1 MEGKTPPQTLRK
13 RWIERDRWR
22 EVDGGKWMERGRRME
37 RWIGRVGWREMGGEK
52 WMERGGWREIG

>member
-37 RWIGRVGWREMGGEK
+37 RWIGRVGWREVDGERSV
-52 WMERGGWREIG
+52 ERS